1 MNKKALAIFVVL
13 FVGMAII
20 FYNFKTKLP
29 QEEDITIDS
38 GKEQK
43 LIGPVKNI
51 ELYVTDYRYDN
62 VKKGYNYAKLELSAE
77 QINSLK
83 DKISSVD
90 LNYEVQDIVYGKY
103 KLVIDDKTIFFDINT
118 DSALYLEGN
127 QVFKLSND
135 IKKIVINSN
144 DICSCCTTNNC
155 KINLCACNAS

>member
-1 MNKKALAIFVVL
+1 MNKKALAIFIVL

-29 QEEDITIDS
+29 QESITS
-38 GKEQK
+38 NSNKEQK
-43 LIGPVKNI
+43 LIGSVKDI
-51 ELYVTDYRYDN
+51 TLYVTDYQYDK
-62 VKKGYNYAKLELSAE
+62 VKKGYNYTKIELSSE
-77 QINSLK
+77 QISNLK
-83 DKISSVD
+83 DKLSSVD
-90 LNYEVQDIVYGKY
+90 LNQEVSDVVYGKY

-135 IKKIVINSN
+135 IKKIVVNSS
-144 DICSCCTTNNC
+144 DTCSCCTTSKC